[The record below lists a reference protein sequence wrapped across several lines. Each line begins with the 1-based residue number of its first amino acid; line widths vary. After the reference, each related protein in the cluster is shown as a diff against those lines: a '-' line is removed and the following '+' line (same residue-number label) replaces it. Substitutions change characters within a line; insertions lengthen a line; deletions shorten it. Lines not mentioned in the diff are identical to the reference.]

1 MIISF
6 FKSGTSGARSAI
18 NYVLGVL
25 DHEKNE
31 RSVKPKVI
39 DGSIEAF
46 QTSVEFNPNK
56 WKYTSGVIAFRDNE
70 NPSNEEKK
78 QIIKNFKATYFAGMP
93 EDSIPCAFIEHRDKG
108 NLEIHFL
115 ASRMTTNFKS
125 FNMNPPGQKA
135 FELTKSFQ
143 SLVNHKFGYDQVI
156 ENPLKVHLTKFE
168 KIFPD
173 ESKAKIKES
182 LAEKLSIGIQ
192 KGKIKNR
199 NELISTLEQV
209 GGKITRVGQD
219 YLSVKFPKMEK
230 SIRLKGPFFSKNA
243 DYLKIL
249 LDAKNQQLKL
259 SDDDFSKVEKKL
271 ASLIH
276 ERQSFNEDRHKPRVL
291 KARLYQLKNQQAKE
305 QSTEQTPTTKQTD
318 QPLDTG
324 AAPSRTP
331 QAKQFEVPTEIRANI
346 QAVMQAKQEKKS
358 TDRLTSSAAQG
369 GANGDGGPESLEA
382 QIASLDGQARAINSK
397 LNTSKSPQEQSSLRM
412 RLATL
417 MAKKFALETKIR
429 ADKDKNK
436 SKPTSRY

>member
-6 FKSGTSGARSAI
+6 FKSGTSDAGSAI

-46 QTSVEFNPNK
+46 QTSVEFNLNK

-93 EDSIPCAFIEHRDKG
+93 EDTIPCAFIEHRDKG

-115 ASRMTTNFKS
+115 VSRMTTNFKS

-156 ENPLKVHLTKFE
+156 EDPLKAHLTKFE

-182 LAEKLSIGIQ
+182 LAEKLSIGIH

-199 NELISTLEQV
+199 NELISTLEKV

-219 YLSVKFPKMEK
+219 YLSVKFPKLEK
-230 SIRLKGPFFSKNA
+230 SIRLKGPLFSKNA
-243 DYLKIL
+243 DYSKIL
-249 LDAKNQQLKL
+249 LDAKNQQSKL
-259 SDDDFSKVEKKL
+259 SDIDFSKVEK
-271 ASLIH
+271 
-276 ERQSFNEDRHKPRVL
+276 N
-291 KARLYQLKNQQAKE
+291 
-305 QSTEQTPTTKQTD
+305 
-318 QPLDTG
+318 
-324 AAPSRTP
+324 
-331 QAKQFEVPTEIRANI
+331 
-346 QAVMQAKQEKKS
+346 
-358 TDRLTSSAAQG
+358 
-369 GANGDGGPESLEA
+369 
-382 QIASLDGQARAINSK
+382 
-397 LNTSKSPQEQSSLRM
+397 
-412 RLATL
+412 
-417 MAKKFALETKIR
+417 
-429 ADKDKNK
+429 
-436 SKPTSRY
+436 